1 MPHLDDVVSAD
12 GTRIRWWDN
21 GCTGRPAPDVVIS
34 NGLGASP
41 AAWPWLGGDGRP
53 SSDAPR
59 AVTWHHRGLGGSERP
74 ADPDRIT
81 IGDHVDD
88 LFAVMDAA
96 GIASAAVVGWS
107 VGVAVAFEAARRAPE
122 RVSSLLVL
130 GGVAGGGF
138 RGGPSWMP
146 GVVSRGISTASA
158 WSLRLVGP
166 PVAGL
171 ISLLPRSLDAGAAA
185 PVGVFV
191 PPPLQTLAEVAREFS
206 HHDWTWF
213 SRMVL
218 AAGREPAIDVSGIRV
233 PTTVVAGE
241 FDTMAPVED
250 MVALADAVPG
260 ARLVRVPGTHFVPL
274 QFPDLLAAELDA
286 LRSA

>member
-1 MPHLDDVVSAD
+1 MPRLDDVVAPD

-21 GCTGRPAPDVVIS
+21 GRPDDSWPPVVIS

-41 AAWPWLGGDGRP
+41 AAWPFLGGDGRP
-53 SSDAPR
+53 GPGTPR

-74 ADPDRIT
+74 ADPDRIR
-81 IGDHVDD
+81 IADHVDD
-88 LFAVMDAA
+88 MLAVMDAA
-96 GIASAAVVGWS
+96 GIERAVVVGWS

-122 RVSSLLVL
+122 RVASLLVL

-138 RGGPSWMP
+138 RGGPSWTP
-146 GVVSRGISTASA
+146 EVVSRGVAKASA
-158 WSLRLVGP
+158 WSLRVVGP

-171 ISLLPRSLDAGAAA
+171 ISLLPRGLDASGVASWA
-185 PVGVFV
+185 PG
-191 PPPLQTLAEVAREFS
+191 PLQTLAEVAREFS

-218 AAGREPAIDVSGIRV
+218 AAGDEPPIPVDEVRV
-233 PTTVVAGE
+233 PVTVVAGE

-250 MVALADAVPG
+250 MVALAASVRG
-260 ARLVRVPGTHFVPL
+260 ARLVRLPGTHFLPL
-274 QFPDLLAAELDA
+274 QFPELLHDELEA
-286 LRSA
+286 LRAR

>member
-1 MPHLDDVVSAD
+1 MARLDDVVAPD

-21 GCTGRPAPDVVIS
+21 GCSGDGGVPVVIS

-41 AAWPWLGGDGRP
+41 AAWPFLGGDGRP
-53 SSDAPR
+53 GPGTPR

-74 ADPDRIT
+74 RDASRIG

-88 LFAVMDAA
+88 MLAVMDAA
-96 GIASAAVVGWS
+96 GIERAAVVGWS

-122 RVSSLLVL
+122 RVESLLVL
-130 GGVAGGGF
+130 GGVNGGGF
-138 RGGPSWMP
+138 RVGPTWTP
-146 GVVSRGISTASA
+146 AVVSRGLSRASA

-171 ISLLPRSLDAGAAA
+171 ISLLPRGLDASGVAGWA
-185 PVGVFV
+185 PG
-191 PPPLQTLAEVAREFS
+191 PLQTLAEVAREFS

-213 SRMVL
+213 SKMVL
-218 AAGREPAIDVSGIRV
+218 AAGEEPSIPVDDLRV
-233 PTTVVAGE
+233 PVTVVAGE

-250 MVALADAVPG
+250 MVALAEGIPG
-260 ARLVRVPGTHFVPL
+260 ARLVRLPGTHFLPL
-274 QFPDLLAAELDA
+274 QFPEMLREELEA
-286 LRSA
+286 LRAR

>member
-1 MPHLDDVVSAD
+1 MPHLDDVVAPD

-21 GCTGRPAPDVVIS
+21 GCVGRPGPDVVIS

-41 AAWPWLGGDGRP
+41 AAWPWLGGDGHP
-53 SSDAPR
+53 SSGTPR

-74 ADPDRIT
+74 ADPERIT

-88 LFAVMDAA
+88 MFAVMDAA

-138 RGGPSWMP
+138 RSGPSWAP
-146 GVVSRGISTASA
+146 EFLTRGISTASA

-171 ISLLPRSLDAGAAA
+171 ISLLPRSMDLGAATPLA
-185 PVGVFV
+185 SLA

-213 SRMVL
+213 SQMVL
-218 AAGREPAIDVSGIRV
+218 AAGKEPPIPVDGVRV

-250 MVALADAVPG
+250 MVALADAVPD

-274 QFPDLLAAELDA
+274 QFPDLLAAELDR
-286 LRSA
+286 LRSR